1 MYQQLTRRNK
11 AGLVNFWSILF
22 LQYTREAFKKFWIF
36 QTFVSKRHLSR
47 SVFIFCPCFATTQKR
62 GCFDQLYVDLMLLV
76 ISFLTLLMSV
86 GCNIPLI
93 LTQYVVTVGLVLR
106 FLTIHSTC
114 IYLFNVIR
122 KKSINPIYGYGVKI
136 TPLIN
141 PLCG

>member
-93 LTQYVVTVGLVLR
+93 LTQYVVRWVGLVLR
-106 FLTIHSTC
+106 FITIYNTCMFCLILEINLLTLSMG
-114 IYLFNVIR
+114 LGL
-122 KKSINPIYGYGVKI
+122 KLP
-136 TPLIN
+136 PLIN
-141 PLCG
+141 PKCG